1 MNQGRPNQALEQTR
15 DSVLRYGEVVGCEL
29 LNFFV
34 GNRRKKM
41 IPERIQRYAK
51 LISAQPTAEI
61 EKKAKR
67 LRNYSWLFL
76 GLLLLMLF
84 GYVTDLMS
92 GKKSFA
98 WNEAVAV
105 TLPFIMMAG
114 IMGASRDTLL
124 IVLCM
129 RKQDSSQPATAPYS
143 EPAARSP
150 QG

>member
-1 MNQGRPNQALEQTR
+1 MGRTSGRTVHLTLSGSAPVNR
-15 DSVLRYGEVVGCEL
+15 
-29 LNFFV
+29 NV

-67 LRNYSWLFL
+67 LRNYCWLFL

>member
-1 MNQGRPNQALEQTR
+1 
-15 DSVLRYGEVVGCEL
+15 
-29 LNFFV
+29 
-34 GNRRKKM
+34 M

-67 LRNYSWLFL
+67 LRNYAWLFL
-76 GLLLLMLF
+76 GLLLLMLI

-129 RKQDSSQPATAPYS
+129 RKQDSSQPATAPYP